1 MKLLQPDLEEVGFLS
16 WRCVGCGD
24 SVSSCSPDVDMGDT
38 IDLGCK
44 RSGCVC
50 SFIKRQESAIKA
62 EDGSR
67 DEPGPQITL
76 ISWPLHELLGKPLES

>member
-1 MKLLQPDLEEVGFLS
+1 
-16 WRCVGCGD
+16 
-24 SVSSCSPDVDMGDT
+24 MGDT

-67 DEPGPQITL
+67 DEPGPQIARIIGKAFRVL
-76 ISWPLHELLGKPLES
+76 IPTNFFIKNHLGHETEGNK